1 MIKIFILV
9 GVLSLFEFFAW
20 RIEAQKAEL
29 ESVKIPLD
37 NYLKGHA
44 TGSAEFM
51 REAFHTDGKN
61 SFGLSRGEIY
71 RLYDVAEN

>member
-1 MIKIFILV
+1 VIKIFILV

-37 NYLKGHA
+37 NY
-44 TGSAEFM
+44 
-51 REAFHTDGKN
+51 
-61 SFGLSRGEIY
+61 
-71 RLYDVAEN
+71 

>member
-1 MIKIFILV
+1 
-9 GVLSLFEFFAW
+9 
-20 RIEAQKAEL
+20 
-29 ESVKIPLD
+29 VKIPLD